1 MQTKP
6 AFRKA
11 QLARLNQQAAKT
23 QQESAALI
31 AQLLALPQWQA
42 ARTIATTVSGPIE
55 VNTQPIIE
63 AAQREGKTVLLPRVM
78 PHRQM
83 AFLPD
88 PGPAGRITSKFGIPE
103 PPYEAAKVN
112 QRPDLVIVPGIA
124 FVPQTGA
131 RIGFGAGYY
140 DRFLATYS
148 GPTVTLVPS
157 VMNFAAPAW
166 PVEAFD
172 VLIQTLLTVNAPA

>member
-11 QLARLNQQAAKT
+11 QLARLQQQAPAT
-23 QQESAALI
+23 QAESAELI
-31 AQLLALPQWQA
+31 AQLLALPQWQKA
-42 ARTIATTVSGPIE
+42 HTVATTVSGPIE
-55 VNTQPIIE
+55 VNTTGIVQ
-63 AAQREGKTVLLPRVM
+63 AARAAGKTVLLPRVM

-88 PGPAGRITSKFGIPE
+88 PGEGGLITSKFGIPE
-103 PPYEAAKVN
+103 PPYDPAQVD
-112 QRPDLVIVPGIA
+112 QQPDLIIVPGIA
-124 FVPQTGA
+124 FVPATGA

-140 DRFLATYS
+140 DRFLAGYP

-166 PVEAFD
+166 PVEPFD
-172 VLIQTLLTVNAPA
+172 VLIHTLLTV

>member
-6 AFRKA
+6 EFRKA
-11 QLARLNQQAAKT
+11 QLKRLNAAAKQT
-23 QQESAALI
+23 QAESAGLI
-31 AQLLALPQWQA
+31 DQLLALPQWQS

-55 VNTQPIIE
+55 VTTGGIIE
-63 AAQREGKTVLLPRVM
+63 AAQQAGKTVLLPRVM

-83 AFLPD
+83 AFLKD
-88 PGPAGRITSKFGIPE
+88 PGSANRVTSKFGIPE
-103 PPYEAAKVN
+103 PPYVEAAVD
-112 QRPDLVIVPGIA
+112 QHPDLVIVPGVA
-124 FVPQTGA
+124 FVPATGA

-140 DRFLATYS
+140 DRFLAKYD
-148 GPTVTLVPS
+148 GPTVALVPS

-172 VLIQTLLTVNAPA
+172 VLIQTLLTV